1 MDPSRLGSRTIFAGD
16 PRYNDPAHKAP
27 VMSPELSKLVEKIR
41 AEQKSEPRS
50 RAFITAEEVGVHV
63 VRRFVIYCLYKVWW
77 NVTIYII

>member
-50 RAFITAEEVGVHV
+50 RAFITAEEVGVLV
-63 VRRFVIYCLYKVWW
+63 EVLGDLCSIVCVRFGGM
-77 NVTIYII
+77 